1 MALNAGDRI
10 GPYEILGPL
19 GKGGMGEVYRGRDT
33 KLGREVAI
41 KILPTAFAQ
50 FPDRLIRFER
60 EAKVL
65 AKLNHPNIATIY
77 TVEDSSEGKALVME
91 LVPGAPI
98 RGPLPEAQAVK
109 YAIQIASAIEAA
121 HEQGVIHRDLKPGNI
136 MLTPDGVVKVLDFG
150 LAAVAQPAP
159 EDGVDGE
166 TAATLTL
173 SPTRAGMILGTAP
186 YMSPEQA
193 HGRPVDAR
201 SDIFSF
207 GAVLYEMVSG
217 RRAFRRDSTASTTRS
232 IRGSRP
238 CSVPCVS

>member
-1 MALNAGDRI
+1 MALAPGTRF

-98 RGPLPEAQAVK
+98 RGPLSVPQAVK

-159 EDGVDGE
+159 
-166 TAATLTL
+166 
-173 SPTRAGMILGTAP
+173 
-186 YMSPEQA
+186 
-193 HGRPVDAR
+193 
-201 SDIFSF
+201 
-207 GAVLYEMVSG
+207 
-217 RRAFRRDSTASTTRS
+217 
-232 IRGSRP
+232 
-238 CSVPCVS
+238 